1 MPKCNKLFE
10 IEKLTRMY
18 LLFFIYYVIFTVL
31 KEMIRI
37 LFGIFVR
44 IIVFMVSIEIDRT
57 SQCETLRRWSPRG
70 LNGDRRLKIL

>member
-10 IEKLTRMY
+10 IEKLTRIY

-57 SQCETLRRWSPRG
+57 SQCETLRR
-70 LNGDRRLKIL
+70 

>member
-10 IEKLTRMY
+10 MEKLIKMY

-31 KEMIRI
+31 KEMICI

-44 IIVFMVSIEIDRT
+44 IIVFIVSIQIDRT
-57 SQCETLRRWSPRG
+57 SQCETLRR
-70 LNGDRRLKIL
+70 

>member
-10 IEKLTRMY
+10 IEKLTKMY

-57 SQCETLRRWSPRG
+57 SQCETLRR
-70 LNGDRRLKIL
+70 

>member
-57 SQCETLRRWSPRG
+57 SQCETLRR
-70 LNGDRRLKIL
+70 

>member
-10 IEKLTRMY
+10 MEKLTKMY

-31 KEMIRI
+31 KEMICI

-44 IIVFMVSIEIDRT
+44 IIVFIVSIQIDRT
-57 SQCETLRRWSPRG
+57 SQCETLRR
-70 LNGDRRLKIL
+70 

>member
-10 IEKLTRMY
+10 MEKLTRMY

-57 SQCETLRRWSPRG
+57 SQCETLRR
-70 LNGDRRLKIL
+70 